1 MTPADQAVYQR
12 GWSAPLRRDRAAC
25 AQPQPK
31 GLLAGAPQ
39 PELGLGLGPELEPP
53 LKKLENF

>member
-1 MTPADQAVYQR
+1 VYQR